1 MMRLEDKVESALME
15 PVELEGVLWA
25 PGEHHPTING
35 APGRVIVTEENIQDA
50 YPLFKEKT
58 MEGGILVDV
67 EHVAGKDNLLSET
80 HDAIAAI
87 TQVELTSEGIIAV
100 EITPLKE
107 EFLGL
112 LDEGLVKAFSV
123 SITADVHEEDGAYY
137 IDRVTGV
144 DRVSLVKHPAC
155 PTCRVAWI
163 NATGADEDGRRARI
177 TFGGEKLTKETVEAK
192 DASVE
197 EAVSFKD
204 LAKVLEEIQGKL
216 NELLEVIGE
225 SAKEEEDQDGKPG
238 NETPVAAGVESSE
251 SEAGVEELATEV
263 KEMKEKLRL
272 QEARAI
278 VEAYAAEGKVLPR
291 DIEKH
296 VKIALSNPEEYKELM
311 EDAPILIEMSRKS
324 SEVKAEEEKRK
335 PTYHELL
342 EEIKKMRGEV

>member
-1 MMRLEDKVESALME
+1 MMKVESALME

-87 TQVELTSEGIIAV
+87 TQVELTTEGIIAR

-163 NATGADEDGRRARI
+163 NATCADEDGRRARI
-177 TFGGEKLTKETVEAK
+177 TFGGEKLAEQEGVADKE
-192 DASVE
+192 ASFE
-197 EAVSFKD
+197 EVMA
-204 LAKVLEEIQGKL
+204 ALEEVMAAL
-216 NELLEVIGE
+216 EELKSKMQEVI
-225 SAKEEEDQDGKPG
+225 SAINSIEEPEEPEEGD
-238 NETPVAAGVESSE
+238 ETPKESVGVESS
-251 SEAGVEELATEV
+251 AADELAREV
-263 KEMKEKLRL
+263 REMKEKLEL
-272 QEARAI
+272 QEAKAI
-278 VEAYAAEGKVLPR
+278 VEAYVEEGKVLPR

-311 EDAPILIEMSRKS
+311 DDAPVLIDMSRKS
-324 SEVKAEEEKRK
+324 VKAEETKEDDRK
-335 PTYHELL
+335 PTYREFL
-342 EEIKKMRGEV
+342 EELKKARGEV